1 MNIIKILSFDKFW
14 RLSPEILLNIYK
26 SLIRSILDYSSFIID
41 SISQSFIKKLE
52 AIQNNV
58 LRIIFQTKWD
68 ELSTNELRENANII
82 RIEDRLKTLNKRYL
96 KKALLNNNPLIKE
109 LIDGFLMFRTNF
121 NNQPNKQSTFLS
133 CILNTNNRNASSD

>member
-1 MNIIKILSFDKFW
+1 M
-14 RLSPEILLNIYK
+14 LLNIYK

-121 NNQPNKQSTFLS
+121 YNQQNKQSTFLS
-133 CILNTNNRNASSD
+133 CILHTNNRNASSD